1 MEIARAERDEAAR
14 WLAIYDAQ
22 TAGRTAGDQHS
33 SHSGIPSEMSE
44 VLARAL
50 AAQPG
55 NSTVQR
61 IVGLALVGQANADQ
75 KASLDQKASVAQEA
89 SVGHEASVGG
99 GGAGQCECRA
109 ETDDE
114 DDEDEENEDDED
126 DEDWRGVEGGEDA
139 WRGLEK
145 HELRVAE
152 LLQHIAR
159 AGGG

>member
-61 IVGLALVGQANADQ
+61 IVGLALNHPVVCSDWWG
-75 KASLDQKASVAQEA
+75 KIGEA
-89 SVGHEASVGG
+89 E
-99 GGAGQCECRA
+99 
-109 ETDDE
+109 
-114 DDEDEENEDDED
+114 
-126 DEDWRGVEGGEDA
+126 
-139 WRGLEK
+139 LEK
-145 HELRVAE
+145 AGVPYDTWDFALMKEMASEVR
-152 LLQHIAR
+152 IAKSE
-159 AGGG
+159 